1 MAITLQDIRVT
12 GLSTE
17 AEVTEFGTARD
28 MTSVYYNIG
37 DFGPYTVHIPKLE
50 LTAQRVLVDV
60 RQDAQRYIDILNLT
74 F

>member
-1 MAITLQDIRVT
+1 MAVTLQDIKVT

-17 AEVTEFGTARD
+17 AEVTEFGTSRD
-28 MTSVYYNIG
+28 VTSVYYNIG
-37 DFGPYTVHIPKLE
+37 DFGPYTVVIPKLE

-60 RQDAQRYIDILNLT
+60 RRDAQQYIDILNLT